1 MSIGHIVGNREFIA
15 HLIRLPSKAGDA
27 VTDLSIRQTSGDS
40 SNPWPKHHRVYL
52 VLRQEILEGRYT
64 PEQPLPNE
72 ILLTEQF
79 RVSRI
84 TIRKAMERLDREGLV
99 VRYRGKGTFPIASN
113 ENSPVEA
120 SISGVIENLIAM
132 GLKTEVK
139 VLDFGYVAAS
149 AEVALALGVEPG
161 MQVQK
166 AIRIRSHR
174 GTPFSLLTTYVPEK
188 IGRTFSENDM
198 ASRPLLLLLERAGA
212 KVARA
217 EQSITAKLATPNQ
230 SGLLNM
236 EPGDALLCIRRT
248 VLDENDQPVEYIE
261 GFYCPDTYEH
271 QMSLGRKTY
280 NNKRVWDA

>member
-1 MSIGHIVGNREFIA
+1 M
-15 HLIRLPSKAGDA
+15 
-27 VTDLSIRQTSGDS
+27 
-40 SNPWPKHHRVYL
+40 

-79 RVSRI
+79 QVSRI

-99 VRYRGKGTFPIASN
+99 VRYRGRGTFPIASN
-113 ENSPVEA
+113 EHSPVQA

-139 VLDFGYVAAS
+139 VHDFGYVAAS
-149 AEVALALGVEPG
+149 AEVALALEVAPG
-161 MQVQK
+161 ALVQK
-166 AIRIRSHR
+166 AIRVRSHR
-174 GTPFSLLTTYVPEK
+174 GAPFSLLTTYVPET
-188 IGRTFSENDM
+188 IGRAFTGDDM
-198 ASRPLLLLLERAGA
+198 ATQPLLLLLERAGA
-212 KVARA
+212 KVTHA
-217 EQSITAKLATPNQ
+217 EQAITAKLATPNQ
-230 SGLLNM
+230 ANLLNM

-248 VLDENDQPVEYIE
+248 VFDEDGRPVEYIE

-271 QMSLGRKTY
+271 QMSLGRKTS

>member
-1 MSIGHIVGNREFIA
+1 M
-15 HLIRLPSKAGDA
+15 
-27 VTDLSIRQTSGDS
+27 TDLSKRQPGGDAS
-40 SNPWPKHHRVYL
+40 DPWPKHHRVYL

-79 RVSRI
+79 QVSRI

-99 VRYRGKGTFPIASN
+99 VRYRGKGTFPVASN
-113 ENSPVEA
+113 ESSPVQA

-149 AEVALALGVEPG
+149 AEVAQALAVDAGRL
-161 MQVQK
+161 VQK
-166 AIRIRSHR
+166 ATRVRSHR
-174 GTPFSLLTTYVPEK
+174 GAPFSLLTTYVPEA
-188 IGRTFSENDM
+188 IGRTFSEQDM
-198 ASRPLLLLLERAGA
+198 ASQPLLLLLERAGA

-217 EQSITAKLATPNQ
+217 EQAITAKLATPTQ
-230 SGLLNM
+230 ASLLDM

-248 VLDENDQPVEYIE
+248 VFDEEDRPVEYIE

-271 QMSLGRKTY
+271 QMSLGRKTH
-280 NNKRVWDA
+280 NNQRVWGA

>member
-1 MSIGHIVGNREFIA
+1 M
-15 HLIRLPSKAGDA
+15 
-27 VTDLSIRQTSGDS
+27 TDLSKRQPGGDAS
-40 SNPWPKHHRVYL
+40 DPWPKHHRVYL

-79 RVSRI
+79 QVSRI

-99 VRYRGKGTFPIASN
+99 VRYRGKGTFPVASN
-113 ENSPVEA
+113 ESSPVQA

-149 AEVALALGVEPG
+149 AEVAQALDVAPG
-161 MQVQK
+161 ATVQK
-166 AIRIRSHR
+166 ATRVRSHR
-174 GTPFSLLTTYVPEK
+174 GAPFSLLTTYVPEA
-188 IGRTFSENDM
+188 IGRTFSDQDM
-198 ASRPLLLLLERAGA
+198 ASQPLLLLLERGGA

-217 EQSITAKLATPNQ
+217 EQAITAKLATPAQ
-230 SGLLNM
+230 ASLLDM

-248 VLDENDQPVEYIE
+248 VFDEEGRPIEYIE

-271 QMSLGRKTY
+271 QMSLGRETH
-280 NNKRVWDA
+280 NNQRVWGA